1 MVDETDNKLEIELLK
16 KDVNI
21 MSSLLT
27 KIDTALDRMQDI
39 AANLS
44 KMVSLQEQRIEVQE
58 STTKELQSILEMR
71 RIEYNSEIKDL
82 HSRITT
88 VNREVTEKIEK
99 TENAILAEIQ
109 SLREELKTDDK
120 GLGSRL
126 TQIEGWRWAVMGAIV
141 LGTFILTKAIDIMKI
156 FN

>member
-1 MVDETDNKLEIELLK
+1 MNNKLDIELLK

-21 MSSLLT
+21 MGALLT

-44 KMVSLQEQRIEVQE
+44 KMISLQEQRIEVQE
-58 STTKELQSILEMR
+58 TTTKEVQSILEMR
-71 RIEYNSEIKDL
+71 RIEYNSEIKEL

-109 SLREELKTDDK
+109 SLRAELKTDDK
-120 GLGSRL
+120 GIGSRL
-126 TQIEGWRWAVMGAIV
+126 SKIEAWRWAVMGAIV